1 MSVEY
6 WLTNPVTRRI
16 EASPNRNI
24 AVDVGANVGSWCE
37 FLSAYYSLIIA
48 VEPDTRASD
57 LIKIK
62 ENIQLVPK
70 AINNYSGTCPIFLRP
85 EPDQNSLLEV
95 HPIGNNVSRDLP
107 PIGSRQIEC
116 ITLDDL
122 CPSGADFV
130 KIDIE
135 GAEILALE
143 GCKDQERWMHSVFV
157 VECHNTYRKVHEHL
171 LRLRKEIRVIK
182 HPLFGAHP
190 GHCWMIGVP
199 SR

>member
-24 AVDVGANVGSWCE
+24 AV
-37 FLSAYYSLIIA
+37 
-48 VEPDTRASD
+48 
-57 LIKIK
+57 
-62 ENIQLVPK
+62 
-70 AINNYSGTCPIFLRP
+70 
-85 EPDQNSLLEV
+85 
-95 HPIGNNVSRDLP
+95 
-107 PIGSRQIEC
+107 
-116 ITLDDL
+116 
-122 CPSGADFV
+122 FV

-157 VECHNTYRKVHEHL
+157 VECHNAYRKVHEHL